1 MKGGD
6 IMEGTILQQKMV
18 RYRAKHNISQSE
30 LAQKCSL
37 SLQTISCVETGIQK
51 PSRLTEQK
59 ILCVIE
65 GD

>member
-1 MKGGD
+1 
-6 IMEGTILQQKMV
+6 MEAKILQQEMV
-18 RYRAKHNISQSE
+18 KYRARHNLSQRE
-30 LAQKCSL
+30 LAEKCAL

-59 ILCVIE
+59 ILYVIK